1 MILPETALSSRPA
14 VLGINF
20 GQSYASIA
28 VIGKEGHASCIA
40 NEDGERQIACAISYN
55 GEEVYIGNGAK
66 PQLVK
71 NGNNT
76 IIGFRNLLGHTY
88 DEVDHTAVFGAP
100 LIPSSK
106 TPAYTVD
113 VLVMPPAPS
122 APSTRAGSTA
132 PPAPSAPSTRA
143 GSTAPSGAA
152 TPAPREPEA
161 TKKTISVPEV
171 TTLFLSTLFQSA
183 SDFLGV
189 SPSGT
194 VISCPAWFSAEQR
207 EALKTAAAKAGIPVL
222 QILEETAA
230 VLVGYRVGLTKERQE
245 LALLGQP
252 EEGHK
257 GEREDRDKT
266 VVVVDLGETSLNVA
280 VCKTGEGEYV
290 KLAQGRELNLGGKSF
305 DDLLCQHFA
314 KEFTKKTKVAL
325 TIPCTESSSQADK
338 RAEAKLRLAV
348 EHTKRSLSASS
359 GAATCAVESL
369 KDGMDLS
376 GSINRM
382 RFDGLA
388 ASVYRKVADK
398 AKAVIAEAGLDICQ
412 IDEVL
417 LAGASTLFPGL
428 AAHLSLVFPPTTPV
442 TSALDPSEVIAIG
455 CALQALHL
463 SQLPAELK
471 VEDVLRLAESPVDTT
486 AAPIGIVVPGQSNDD
501 LLNAVVVPSGLAL
514 PVRRRVEIPVAQGT
528 EKVAFEV
535 WEGKDEVKVDVLD
548 KAEKTADDEDD
559 EYSDEEDEPEEVRT
573 PITKKTTLLA
583 GLELALTDKSA
594 KSVLFEVMVQKGG
607 KVDLRLWQSGKESEA
622 AVASI

>member
-1 MILPETALSSRPA
+1 MKRKPTSRPA
-14 VLGINF
+14 VLGVNF

-40 NEDGERQIACAISYN
+40 NEDGERQIACAVSYN

-71 NGNNT
+71 NGKNT

-88 DEVDHTAVFGAP
+88 DEVDHTAVFAAP
-100 LIPSSK
+100 LLTNSE

-113 VLVMPPAPS
+113 ILVSPPAPS
-122 APSTRAGSTA
+122 APSTRPGFV
-132 PPAPSAPSTRA
+132 
-143 GSTAPSGAA
+143 APSGAA
-152 TPAPREPEA
+152 TPAIREPEPA
-161 TKKTISVPEV
+161 KKTITVPEV

-183 SDFLGV
+183 TDFLGV
-189 SPSGT
+189 EPTGT
-194 VISCPAWFSAEQR
+194 VISCPTWFTSAQR
-207 EALKTAAAKAGIPVL
+207 DALKSSAAAAGIPVL
-222 QILEETAA
+222 QLLDETAA
-230 VLVGYRVGLTKERQE
+230 VLVGYRVGLTEERE
-245 LALLGQP
+245 ERALLGKP
-252 EEGHK
+252 EEGDK
-257 GEREDRDKT
+257 GEHEDRDKT

-290 KLAQGRELNLGGKSF
+290 KLAQGRETNLGGKTF

-325 TIPCTESSSQADK
+325 TIPCAESSSQADK

-388 ASVYRKVADK
+388 APVYRKVAEK
-398 AKAVIAEAGLDICQ
+398 AKAVIAEAGLDISQ

-428 AAHLSLVFPPTTPV
+428 SSHLSLVFPPTTPI
-442 TSALDPSEVIAIG
+442 TSALDPAEVIAIG

-463 SQLPAELK
+463 SQLPDELK
-471 VEDVLRLAESPVDTT
+471 VDEVLKLAEAPVDTT
-486 AAPIGIVVPGQSNDD
+486 AAPIGIVVPGQQTDD
-501 LLNAVVVPSGLAL
+501 LLNAVVVPSGVAL
-514 PVRRRVEIPVAQGT
+514 PVRRRVEIPVAKGT

-535 WEGKDEVKVDVLD
+535 WEGKDEVKVDVIE
-548 KAEKTADDEDD
+548 KEKVEKSAEDSED
-559 EYSDEEDEPEEVRT
+559 EYSDEDDEPEEVRT

-594 KSVLFEVMVQKGG
+594 SSVLFEVLIQKDG
-607 KVDLRLWQSGKESEA
+607 KVNLRLWQSGKESEA
-622 AVASI
+622 AAATI

>member
-1 MILPETALSSRPA
+1 MLVSRPA

-132 PPAPSAPSTRA
+132 P
-143 GSTAPSGAA
+143 SGAA

-189 SPSGT
+189 SPTGT
-194 VISCPAWFSAEQR
+194 VISCPAWFSADQR
-207 EALKTAAAKAGIPVL
+207 EALKSAAADAGIPVL

-230 VLVGYRVGLTKERQE
+230 VLVGYRVGLTEERQE
-245 LALLGQP
+245 RALLGQP

-388 ASVYRKVADK
+388 APVYRKVADK

-428 AAHLSLVFPPTTPV
+428 SAHLSLVFPPTTPV

-463 SQLPAELK
+463 SELPAELK
-471 VEDVLRLAESPVDTT
+471 VEDVLKLAESPVDTT

-501 LLNAVVVPSGLAL
+501 LLSAVVVPSGLAL

-535 WEGKDEVKVDVLD
+535 WEGKDDVKVDVLE
-548 KAEKTADDEDD
+548 KAEKTADDEED

-583 GLELALTDKSA
+583 GLELALTDKAA
-594 KSVLFEVMVQKGG
+594 KSVLFEVIVQKDG
-607 KVDLRLWQSGKESEA
+607 KVDLRLWQSGKESEV